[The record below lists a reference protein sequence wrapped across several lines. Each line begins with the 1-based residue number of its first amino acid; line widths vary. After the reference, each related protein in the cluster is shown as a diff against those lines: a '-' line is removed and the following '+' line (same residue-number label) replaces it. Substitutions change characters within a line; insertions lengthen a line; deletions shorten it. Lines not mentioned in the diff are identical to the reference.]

1 MNTKKS
7 RAGSPVGDQIVAG
20 FQEMAAYLR
29 GEIECESYELDLND
43 EMTPARIQRIR
54 KSVAS
59 STKDFE
65 LKFGVKART
74 IENYESGRRVP
85 DAAMLFLLWS
95 IEQEPELATQIVARH
110 TRNPK
115 AA

>member
-1 MNTKKS
+1 MSTKQS
-7 RAGSPVGDQIVAG
+7 RTGSAVGDQIVAG
-20 FQEMAAYLR
+20 FQEMAAYIR
-29 GEIECESYELDLND
+29 GEIECESYELDLTD

-54 KSVAS
+54 KSVAH

-65 LKFGVKART
+65 HQFGVKART
-74 IENYESGRRVP
+74 MENYESGRREP

-95 IEQEPELATQIVARH
+95 LEQEPETARRVAAH
-110 TRNPK
+110 HQQ